1 MKEQGKYTDHIPEAS
16 ANFINRSLNAD
27 GVGEDIRSRAAK
39 HPQASR
45 TVRAWEKDE
54 QILRL
59 AASGATFPNC
69 GEDRQKRSKCKT
81 SILGKSSQLMEP
93 ITPDDTRRVFHRPSI
108 CAAQAR
114 ASWPEKGVAVC

>member
-1 MKEQGKYTDHIPEAS
+1 MKEQGKYTDHIPQAS

-45 TVRAWEKDE
+45 TVPAWEKDE

-59 AASGATFPNC
+59 AASGATFTQIA
-69 GEDRQKRSKCKT
+69 EKT
-81 SILGKSSQLMEP
+81 GKSVSSVKHRYRESLRNLWNQSPPATQEGFSMGQ
-93 ITPDDTRRVFHRPSI
+93 VFALPRQGRPG
-108 CAAQAR
+108 
-114 ASWPEKGVAVC
+114 PKKG